1 MSTRGWCTSLYTY
14 MSDSQ
19 NTVLDFLQKSGQAAG
34 FGLSRIFTKE
44 GIHPFDEIQWSE
56 RDAQVGN
63 FEQRGVEFPT
73 FWSDNA
79 VNITASKYFRGKL
92 DSLEREKS
100 LKQMINRV
108 VQTIRGWG
116 EEFGHFKDLAQAQ
129 IFEEELVHLL
139 VYQKGSFNSPVW
151 FNAGVHVKPQCS
163 ACFILSVEDDM
174 NSILDWIKTE
184 GMIFKRGS
192 GAGINLST
200 LRSIREGLSSGGSAS
215 GPVSFMR
222 GADSVA
228 GMIKSGGATR
238 RAAKMVILDIDHPD
252 IQLFIRCKADEEKKV
267 RALIDAGY
275 DMADLNN
282 PAWDSIQFQNANNS
296 IRITDEFMK
305 AVVEDGEWNTK
316 FRTNGQVADTYK
328 ARDLLSS
335 AAEAAWESG
344 DPGVQFDTTIN
355 TWHTCPNSGRINASN
370 PCSEYMHIDNSACN
384 LASINLLQFL
394 KEDGTFAIDEFKQ
407 AVRVFVLAQEILIDG
422 SGYPTEKIA
431 KNAHD
436 FRQLGLGFA
445 NLGALLMTKGV
456 PYDSDEARAWA
467 GAVTSIMSGEAYRF
481 SAEIAGAMGSFEGYE
496 INKEPMLSVIGKHR
510 DRALALDES
519 LVEQKDLFKET
530 VRVWN
535 EALSLGMRNGFR
547 NSQVTV
553 IAPTGTIAFMM
564 DCDTT
569 GVEPDFSL
577 IKTKQLVGGGWMKII
592 NQAVPK
598 ALAGLG
604 YGQDEVQDIVDWI
617 SEHGSAEGAPHIKE
631 NHLAIFDTAV
641 RSKDGTRSVS
651 WQGHVKMVAAVQP
664 FISGAISKTFNM
676 PQDATKEDIERA
688 YMMAWEMGIKAFAV
702 YRDGSKASQPLA
714 TSASAN
720 KTEVKTGADSDKHQD
735 TLRVGGRERL
745 PATRLS
751 ETHRFVIA
759 GHKGYLTYSAYED
772 GRLAEIFVRMAKQGS
787 TLAGLLDAFALSISI
802 ALQHGVPLQLLAEKH
817 VRTRFEPAG
826 YTENPQI
833 LVATSIV
840 DYIFRYLSLRFLPE
854 DDLFSLGLISN
865 DAEPIVGVA
874 RGVNKV
880 GIEEAGGRYI
890 ESVSI
895 NGHDLEDGYVDAG
908 VVCQECGGMMV
919 QSGSCYTCLD
929 CGGASGGCS

>member
-1 MSTRGWCTSLYTY
+1 MI
-14 MSDSQ
+14 
-19 NTVLDFLQKSGQAAG
+19 LDFLQKDSQTASLR
-34 FGLSRIFTKE
+34 LSRVFTKDN
-44 GIHPFDEIQWSE
+44 IHPFDEVQWNE
-56 RDAQVGN
+56 RDAKVGS
-63 FEQRGVEFPT
+63 FEQRAVEFPT

-92 DSLEREKS
+92 DSPERERS

-108 VQTIRGWG
+108 VQTIREWG
-116 EEFGHFKDLAQAQ
+116 EEFGYFKNVAQAQ
-129 IFEEELVHLL
+129 VFEDELIHLL

-151 FNAGVHVKPQCS
+151 FNVGVHAQPQCS

-174 NSILDWIKTE
+174 NSILDWIKNE
-184 GMIFKRGS
+184 GLIFKRGS
-192 GAGINLST
+192 GAGINLSS
-200 LRSIREGLSSGGSAS
+200 LRSAREGLSGGGSPS

-238 RAAKMVILDIDHPD
+238 RAAKMVVLDIDHPD
-252 IQLFIRCKADEEKKV
+252 IKLFIRCKADEEKKI

-296 IRITDEFMK
+296 VRVTDEFMR
-305 AVVEDGEWNTK
+305 AVVEKGEWSTK
-316 FRTNGQVADTYK
+316 FRISGEVADTYNAK
-328 ARDLLSS
+328 DLLEMI
-335 AAEAAWESG
+335 ADAAWESG

-355 TWHTCPNSGRINASN
+355 AWHTCPNSGRINASN
-370 PCSEYMHIDNSACN
+370 PCSEYMHIDDSACN
-384 LASINLLQFL
+384 LASINLLRFL
-394 KEDGTFAIDEFKQ
+394 REDGTFAIDEFKQ
-407 AVRVFVLAQEILIDG
+407 AVRVFILAQEILING

-431 KNAHD
+431 QNARD
-436 FRQLGLGFA
+436 FRELGLGFA
-445 NLGALLMTKGV
+445 NLGALLMAKGIS
-456 PYDSDEARAWA
+456 YDSDEGRAWA
-467 GAVTSIMSGEAYRF
+467 GAITSLMSGEAYRF
-481 SAEIAGAMGSFEGYE
+481 SAEMAGLLGPFEGYAV
-496 INKEPMLSVIGKHR
+496 NKEPMLNVIAKHR
-510 DRALALDES
+510 NKALAIDES
-519 LVEQKDLFKET
+519 QIKQEDLLKEA
-530 VRVWN
+530 REVWN
-535 EALSLGMRNGFR
+535 ETLSLGKQNGFR
-547 NSQVTV
+547 NYQATV

-577 IKTKQLVGGGWMKII
+577 VKTKQLVGGGWMKII
-592 NQAVPK
+592 NRAVPR
-598 ALAGLG
+598 ALASLG
-604 YGQDEVQDIVDWI
+604 YEPDEAEAIISWI
-617 SEHGSAEGAPHIKE
+617 SEHGSVEGAPHITE
-631 NHLAIFDTAV
+631 NHLAVFDTAV
-641 RSKDGTRSVS
+641 SSKEGTRSIS
-651 WQGHVKMVAAVQP
+651 WQGHVKMVAAIQP
-664 FISGAISKTFNM
+664 FVSGAISKTFNM
-676 PQDATKEDIERA
+676 PNDVTKEDIEKA
-688 YMMAWEMGIKAFAV
+688 YMMAWEMGIKALAV

-714 TSASAN
+714 TSTS
-720 KTEVKTGADSDKHQD
+720 KSKSEDKAGTVFDQEKQHHN
-735 TLRVGGRERL
+735 TSPARGRERL
-745 PATRLS
+745 PATRSS

-826 YTENPQI
+826 YTENPRI

-840 DYIFRYLSLRFLPE
+840 DYIFRYLALRFLPE
-854 DDLFSLGLISN
+854 EDLFALGLMSKEPETVVNITP
-865 DAEPIVGVA
+865 DADQINVG
-874 RGVNKV
+874 R
-880 GIEEAGGRYI
+880 IEERYI

-895 NGHDLEDGYVDAG
+895 NGRYLDNGYVDAG